1 MGVMKLKKLLKS
13 SNLKSE
19 RRNFLMYNF
28 IYNSTVSHEQSKG
41 VPFFFYKYNR

>member
-19 RRNFLMYNF
+19 RRNFSKYNF
-28 IYNSTVSHEQSKG
+28 IYYSTVSHEQCEG